1 VSLLTPLALGLLAV
15 AAPIILMYVLKLR
28 RRDQPVSSTL
38 LWRRAL
44 DDVQANAPWQRLR
57 PSVLL
62 LLQLLVLAALV
73 LALAGPAYSRS
84 HAFSGDVVVVVDQS
98 YGMQGR
104 DVAPSRFAA
113 ALQRAH
119 SIAHDLGSGNVMSV
133 IGMGAQPHL
142 AIGESTDVGA
152 ISRAINSLRVSSSA
166 PNVLGAMSL
175 AASLA
180 RSGAST
186 RVILLTSRDSGIT
199 GLPLQVPFEV
209 DVVRFG
215 GRLRDLGITAF
226 AASSVGS
233 HTSAVLRVSNFGAHT
248 ETSDLDLYVDGRI
261 ADVRP
266 VSVAPGK
273 VQNLFWTD
281 LPAGIQRLR
290 AQLTRR
296 DDIAADKTA
305 WTIVP
310 GSIGRHVLLVSNGD
324 FFLQT
329 ALALDPSVSLST
341 AKAADYAPTLA
352 RGNDLVVFDGTLPA
366 TLPATSTLLV
376 APTAGHVST
385 LRFGPE
391 QPVGRVAP
399 ATGTGGEPAAVLQ
412 RVDLGDVHIA
422 RTRSAALPDW
432 MQPVVVSGGT
442 PLLAVG
448 DNGQRRLAVLPF
460 NLQESDWPLRI
471 SFPIVL
477 HNLLQYLT
485 PSLTLGADN
494 SIVGQ
499 SVKLSPPAG
508 TREIRITRPDG
519 AVDTQ
524 RPPFAPYTGTQ
535 RAGIYTAR
543 ATGGTTHATAAF
555 AVNFFPARAAAATGP
570 QEIRF
575 GAVSQGST
583 HVVSVPVSVAWTFG
597 LLALAILSLEW
608 WYAFRR

>member
-1 VSLLTPLALGLLAV
+1 MTLLTPLALGLLAV

-38 LWRRAL
+38 LWQRAL

-57 PSVLL
+57 PSMLL

-113 ALQRAH
+113 ALARAH
-119 SIAHDLGSGNVMSV
+119 SIANDLGSGNVMSV
-133 IGMGAQPHL
+133 IGMGAQPRL
-142 AIGESTDVGA
+142 AIGESTDAAA
-152 ISRAINSLRVSSSA
+152 IGHAIDSLQVSASP

-180 RSGAST
+180 RSGTST
-186 RVILLTSRDSGIT
+186 RVIVLTSRDSGIT

-226 AASSVGS
+226 AASAAGS
-233 HTSAVLRVSNFGAHT
+233 HTSAVLRVSNFGAQT
-248 ETSDLDLYVDGRI
+248 ESSDLNLYADGRL

-266 VSVAPGK
+266 LSIAPGRE
-273 VQNLFWTD
+273 QNLFWTD
-281 LPAGIQRLR
+281 LPRGVTRLQAR
-290 AQLTRR
+290 LSRR
-296 DDIAADKTA
+296 DDIDADKTA

-310 GSIGRHVLLVSNGD
+310 GSVGRRVLLVSNGD

-329 ALALDPSVSLST
+329 ALSLDPSVTLST
-341 AKAADYAPTLA
+341 VKSADYSPALVA
-352 RGNDLVVFDGTLPA
+352 GNDLVVFDGMLPARLPA
-366 TLPATSTLLV
+366 TAALVLAPPAGQV
-376 APTAGHVST
+376 GA
-385 LRFGPE
+385 LRFGAE
-391 QPVGRVAP
+391 HRVGRIAP
-399 ATGTGGEPAAVLQ
+399 EPVISGEPAGVLQ
-412 RVDLGDVHIA
+412 HVDLGDVHIA
-422 RTRSAALPDW
+422 RARMATLPDW
-432 MQPVVVSGGT
+432 LQPLVSAGGT
-442 PLLAVG
+442 PLVAVG
-448 DNGQRRLAVLPF
+448 DNGRGRLAVMPF

-471 SFPIVL
+471 SFPIML
-477 HNLLQYLT
+477 HNLLGYLT
-485 PSLTLGADN
+485 PSLALGVDN
-494 SIVGQ
+494 SIVGRP
-499 SVKLSPPAG
+499 VTLSPPAG

-519 AVDTQ
+519 AVDTA
-524 RPPFAPYTGTQ
+524 RPPFAPYTGTD
-535 RAGIYTAR
+535 RSGIYTAR
-543 ATGGTTHATAAF
+543 TIGGATHATAAF
-555 AVNFFPARAAAATGP
+555 AVNFFPARAAAATGA

-575 GAVSQGST
+575 GAPSRGNTQ
-583 HVVSVPVSVAWTFG
+583 VVSLPESVAWAFG

>member
-1 VSLLTPLALGLLAV
+1 MSLLTPPALALLAV
-15 AAPIILMYVLKLR
+15 AAPIVLMYILKLR

-84 HAFSGDVVVVVDQS
+84 HAFSGDVIVVVDES
-98 YGMQGR
+98 YGMQSR

-113 ALQRAH
+113 ALKRAH
-119 SIAHDLGSGNVMSV
+119 SIANDLGSGNVMSV

-142 AIGESTDVGA
+142 AVGESTDAGA
-152 ISRAINSLRVSSSA
+152 ISRAIDTLRVSASP

-186 RVILLTSRDSGIT
+186 HAIVLTSRDSGIT

-209 DVVRFG
+209 DVVRLG
-215 GRLRDLGITAF
+215 GRLRDIGITAF
-226 AASSVGS
+226 AAAATGG
-233 HTSAVLRVSNFGAHT
+233 HTSAVLRVSNFGAHIA
-248 ETSDLDLYVDGRI
+248 TSDLDLYVDGRI

-266 VSVAPGK
+266 LSITAGQE
-273 VQNLFWTD
+273 QNLFWTN
-281 LPAGIQRLR
+281 LPGGVTRLQAR
-290 AQLTRR
+290 LTRR
-296 DDIAADKTA
+296 DDIDGDKTA
-305 WTIVP
+305 WAVVP
-310 GSIGRHVLLVSNGD
+310 GSIGRRVLLVSSGD

-329 ALALDPSVSLST
+329 ALSLDPSVTLST
-341 AKAADYAPTLA
+341 VKPAAYSSTLA
-352 RGNDLVVFDGTLPA
+352 TGNDLVVFDGSLPA

-376 APTAGHVST
+376 ASTAGQAGGV
-385 LRFGPE
+385 RFGAE
-391 QPVGRVAP
+391 RPVGTIAP
-399 ATGTGGEPAAVLQ
+399 LTTVSGAPGAVLQ
-412 RVDLGDVHIA
+412 HVDLGDVHIA
-422 RTRSAALPDW
+422 RARAVTLPDW
-432 MQPVVVSGGT
+432 LQPLIVASGT

-448 DNGQRRLAVLPF
+448 DSGRGRLAVMPF

-471 SFPIVL
+471 SFPIML
-477 HNLLQYLT
+477 HNLLAYLT
-485 PSLTLGADN
+485 PSLAVGADN
-494 SIVGQ
+494 VIVGQ
-499 SVKLSPPAG
+499 PVKLSPPAG

-519 AVDTQ
+519 TVDTQ
-524 RPPFAPYTGTQ
+524 RPPFAPYTGTEI
-535 RAGIYTAR
+535 AGIYTAR
-543 ATGGTTHATAAF
+543 AIGGTTAATAAF
-555 AVNFFPARAAAATGP
+555 AVNFFPARAAAATGAP
-570 QEIRF
+570 EIRF
-575 GAVSQGST
+575 GAPSQGST
-583 HVVSVPVSVAWTFG
+583 RQVSVPVSVAWTFG

>member
-1 VSLLTPLALGLLAV
+1 VSFLAPLALGLLAV

-98 YGMQGR
+98 YGMQGK
-104 DVAPSRFAA
+104 DVAPTRFAA
-113 ALQRAH
+113 ALKRAH
-119 SIAHDLGSGNVMSV
+119 SIANDLGSGNVMSV

-142 AIGESTDVGA
+142 AIGESTDSGA
-152 ISRAINSLRVSSSA
+152 IGRAIDSLHVTASP

-186 RVILLTSRDSGIT
+186 RAIILTSRDSGIT

-209 DVVRFG
+209 DVVRLG
-215 GRLRDLGITAF
+215 GQLRDIGITAF
-226 AASSVGS
+226 AASAAGT
-233 HTSAVLRVSNFGAHT
+233 HTSAVLRVSNFGANT
-248 ETSDLDLYVDGRI
+248 ETSDLDLYVDGRL

-266 VSVAPGK
+266 LSIAPGRE
-273 VQNLFWTD
+273 QNLFWTS
-281 LPAGIQRLR
+281 LPGGVTRLQAR
-290 AQLTRR
+290 LTRR
-296 DDIAADKTA
+296 DDIDADKTA
-305 WTIVP
+305 WAIVP
-310 GSIGRHVLLVSNGD
+310 GSIGRRVLLVSNGD

-329 ALALDPSVSLST
+329 ALSLDPSVTIST
-341 AKAADYAPTLA
+341 VKPAGYSPALVE
-352 RGNDLVVFDGTLPA
+352 GNDLVVFDGALLS
-366 TLPATSTLLV
+366 TLPATSTLV
-376 APTAGHVST
+376 VGPKAGHAGA
-385 LRFGPE
+385 LRFGVE
-391 QPVGRVAP
+391 QPVGRISP
-399 ATGTGGEPAAVLQ
+399 AATLSGEPAAVLQ
-412 RVDLGDVHIA
+412 HVDLGDVHIA
-422 RTRSAALPDW
+422 RARKSTLPDW
-432 MQPVVVSGGT
+432 MQPLVTSAGT
-442 PLLAVG
+442 TLVAVG
-448 DNGQRRLAVLPF
+448 DNGRERLAVMPF

-471 SFPIVL
+471 SFPIML
-477 HNLLQYLT
+477 HNLLGYLT
-485 PSLTLGADN
+485 PSLALGADN
-494 SIVGQ
+494 LIVGKP
-499 SVKLSPPAG
+499 VKLSPPAG

-519 AVDTQ
+519 GMDTQ
-524 RPPFAPYTGTQ
+524 RPPFAPYTGTD
-535 RAGIYTAR
+535 RSGIYTAR
-543 ATGGTTHATAAF
+543 TFGGTTHASAAF
-555 AVNFFPARAAAATGP
+555 AVNFFPARAAAATGA

-575 GAVSQGST
+575 GARSQGST
-583 HVVSVPVSVAWTFG
+583 RVVSVPVSVAWAFG